1 MSRSRR
7 DHPNS
12 LYSEVGSSYNR
23 SDYGYG
29 YDNNSTVSGYSST
42 SRRNTTSSNHHSHG
56 DYPRSRDHRHRDRNE
71 RRPRDAR
78 SANPRRGRSHS
89 HECSREEDGSSSRKP
104 NSRARSASNNNSYSN
119 RSNSNSNK
127 TIKQHTRG
135 IWEKFVPPD
144 YRPSRADPDARRE
157 RLSKE
162 HESEGFDWT
171 PGFVL
176 ALMGAATLFSVEKSL
191 IKRQKK
197 DYIHH

>member
-7 DHPNS
+7 DYPSS
-12 LYSEVGSSYNR
+12 LYPEVGSRYSR
-23 SDYGYG
+23 SDHT
-29 YDNNSTVSGYSST
+29 YDDISDYSSST
-42 SRRNTTSSNHHSHG
+42 SRRRNSSANYHSQHG
-56 DYPRSRDHRHRDRNE
+56 DYSRSRDHRHRDRNE
-71 RRPRDAR
+71 RRSRDAH

-89 HECSREEDGSSSRKP
+89 YERNNREEDANSRS
-104 NSRARSASNNNSYSN
+104 SRARSASNYNGNSTRKNNN
-119 RSNSNSNK
+119 RSESR

-162 HESEGFDWT
+162 HEAGGFDWT

-191 IKRQKK
+191 VKRQKK
-197 DYIHH
+197 DYIQH